1 VPTYSVSADNQTVS
15 LFGFGGNIS
24 DLVSG
29 ASSYSALGQGPS
41 FASLIYNI
49 SDSNGAKTFT
59 FNSSGVA
66 YLNALVGAQAAIT
79 GDNPSGGYVFG
90 FSNDDLLNATLTLN
104 EGSSQSVPGPLPVFG
119 AAAAF
124 QASRRLKSRIRQS
137 SLSKTNGSIRLNTVG
152 IDA

>member
-1 VPTYSVSADNQTVS
+1 VPTYQVSADNQTFS
-15 LFGFGGNIS
+15 LFGFGGNIP
-24 DLVSG
+24 DLISG

-66 YLNALVGAQAAIT
+66 YLNTLVGAHAAIT

-90 FSNDDLLNATLTLN
+90 YSNDDLLNATLTLN
-104 EGSSQSVPGPLPVFG
+104 EGLPPSQSVPGPLPVFG
-119 AAAAF
+119 AALAF
-124 QASRRLKSRIRQS
+124 QASRRLKSRIR
-137 SLSKTNGSIRLNTVG
+137 
-152 IDA
+152 